1 MYYGEAHEQVVGQ
14 NLDGT
19 VPHFE
24 ISNLLEIL
32 QRVHFLTTLIYEKK
46 EKSNGRSLFNPILQI
61 LMAHC
66 RSFDNFVK
74 PIF

>member
-1 MYYGEAHEQVVGQ
+1 MYNGEAHEQVVGQ

-32 QRVHFLTTLIYEKK
+32 QRVHFLRKLIVEKK
-46 EKSNGRSLFNPILQI
+46 
-61 LMAHC
+61 
-66 RSFDNFVK
+66 
-74 PIF
+74 